1 MPENFTNND
10 FFLQREQIA
19 RAMSDRVNKVFRDN
33 FGEVILF
40 LITDV
45 QLDSSFE
52 SSIENQ
58 QASKR
63 DAETAIQQ

>member
-1 MPENFTNND
+1 
-10 FFLQREQIA
+10 
-19 RAMSDRVNKVFRDN
+19 MSDKVNKVFREN
-33 FGEVILF
+33 YGEAILF

-58 QASKR
+58 QSSKR
-63 DAETAIQQ
+63 DAETAIQQQVIDVLQGQISVIQSNYSS

>member
-1 MPENFTNND
+1 
-10 FFLQREQIA
+10 
-19 RAMSDRVNKVFRDN
+19 MSERVNTVFRN
-33 FGEVILF
+33 NYGELILF

-52 SSIENQ
+52 TSLENQ

-63 DAETAIQQ
+63 DAETAI

>member
-1 MPENFTNND
+1 VPENFTNND
-10 FFLQREQIA
+10 FFTKREQIA
-19 RAMSDRVNKVFRDN
+19 QVMSERVNTVFRNN
-33 FGEVILF
+33 FGELILF

-52 SSIENQ
+52 SSLESQ

-63 DAETAIQQ
+63 DAETAIQ